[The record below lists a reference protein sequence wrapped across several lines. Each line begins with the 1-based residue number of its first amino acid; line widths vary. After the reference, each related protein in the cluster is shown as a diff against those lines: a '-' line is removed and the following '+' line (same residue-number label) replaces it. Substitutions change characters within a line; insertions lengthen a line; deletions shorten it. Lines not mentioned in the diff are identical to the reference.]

1 MMRKRHKLISHYRRK
16 LPRDKSRMQKI
27 YTAGVRP
34 AAGYGAMVLGMSD
47 TELQSLQRVLL
58 AGKNP
63 AHRGASLTA

>member
-1 MMRKRHKLISHYRRK
+1 
-16 LPRDKSRMQKI
+16 MQKI

-34 AAGYGAMVLGMSD
+34 AAGYGAMVLGMSN

-63 AHRGASLTA
+63 AHRGASLTAKLVLHGDPAWKQS